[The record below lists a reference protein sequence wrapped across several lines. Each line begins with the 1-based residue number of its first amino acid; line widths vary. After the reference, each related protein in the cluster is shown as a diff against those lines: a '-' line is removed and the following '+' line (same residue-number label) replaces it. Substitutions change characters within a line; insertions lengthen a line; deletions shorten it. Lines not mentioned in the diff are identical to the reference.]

1 MAGSPAPGRGNS
13 AARGG
18 FRVQRAVA
26 RVHATGLRWGP
37 SASSSWRR
45 GLSFEVSL
53 SVWGRQRTFL
63 RYCARPWPDFPRCAA
78 QVWWRAIAR
87 TTFAGVQRERVC
99 VPPPP
104 PPLHTHT
111 HTRFANCPRVCQLQ
125 GMVSVEGQ
133 AQRTAMAAAIA
144 GEYGGLCSFK
154 NQMTH
159 DAMSYL
165 AGRFDRV
172 LRARARVALSLGRSA
187 DRLGRPSGCTRPLPP
202 GCHTQRSPRGSLL
215 SLC

>member
-1 MAGSPAPGRGNS
+1 MFVGVDIRGKLCDPAGSDRAETALSRNHSRPGPRAHVLFAGGAAGRARGSYLGPTWRPFLAGSPAPGRGNS

-63 RYCARPWPDFPRCAA
+63 RHCARPWPDFPRCAA

-111 HTRFANCPRVCQLQ
+111 HT
-125 GMVSVEGQ
+125 
-133 AQRTAMAAAIA
+133 
-144 GEYGGLCSFK
+144 LC
-154 NQMTH
+154 
-159 DAMSYL
+159 
-165 AGRFDRV
+165 
-172 LRARARVALSLGRSA
+172 
-187 DRLGRPSGCTRPLPP
+187 
-202 GCHTQRSPRGSLL
+202 
-215 SLC
+215 

>member
-26 RVHATGLRWGP
+26 RVRATGLRWGP

-165 AGRFDRV
+165 AGRFDRGEV
-172 LRARARVALSLGRSA
+172 DGEKVKQYGLAHGKAIMVRRAKS
-187 DRLGRPSGCTRPLPP
+187 T
-202 GCHTQRSPRGSLL
+202 
-215 SLC
+215 